1 MTYNI
6 NSYNGQLVAKVPD
19 GTIDQNSLAV
29 SLIGRNAVNFGETIN
44 ENFVKLLENFSSV
57 TAPDKAIKGQLW
69 FDSSLGKLKVFDG
82 VMWKPTGGAI
92 VSPTRPSN
100 LVDGD
105 IWINSNERRAYFYDG
120 NSASTILMGPAYSR
134 QQGKSGFEIISVA
147 DQLRRTQTVCALYVQ
162 DTLLGVF
169 AKSTYVLGDNSSTLG
184 SAWTNRAIIPGFN
197 SADIAG
203 LLFDVTAS
211 SANGLKL
218 VDGTIKE
225 SAEVAFLNEEN
236 TFTQN
241 QIIDASLAVSGS
253 ITSVDN
259 TDLVLSGARINV
271 SNTTIAN
278 LVDDPVDRTTAVTKG
293 YVDDLISAIG
303 NGDTTPRSDYQPI
316 GGLTLDATGLSDS
329 DVSKLLREIFPPN
342 LLPEN
347 VRNYP
352 GPIPTLYVHETRS
365 AIVNG
370 DLQVT
375 RRTIRWQYAD
385 VYDLTDPQNPV
396 YQGYREWQIV
406 ATGDYIN
413 PLYGSS
419 DPWLPM

>member
-1 MTYNI
+1 M
-6 NSYNGQLVAKVPD
+6 
-19 GTIDQNSLAV
+19 
-29 SLIGRNAVNFGETIN
+29 
-44 ENFVKLLENFSSV
+44 
-57 TAPDKAIKGQLW
+57 
-69 FDSSLGKLKVFDG
+69 
-82 VMWKPTGGAI
+82 
-92 VSPTRPSN
+92 
-100 LVDGD
+100 
-105 IWINSNERRAYFYDG
+105 
-120 NSASTILMGPAYSR
+120 
-134 QQGKSGFEIISVA
+134 
-147 DQLRRTQTVCALYVQ
+147 
-162 DTLLGVF
+162 
-169 AKSTYVLGDNSSTLG
+169 
-184 SAWTNRAIIPGFN
+184 
-197 SADIAG
+197 
-203 LLFDVTAS
+203 
-211 SANGLKL
+211 
-218 VDGTIKE
+218 
-225 SAEVAFLNEEN
+225 
-236 TFTQN
+236 
-241 QIIDASLAVSGS
+241 AVSGS

-365 AIVNG
+365 AIIDG
-370 DLQVT
+370 DLVVT